1 MLYQGVLY
9 RGTTVITDI
18 QQLQGFAVQKKNFFF
33 YTVMSFVEFP
43 TTFIFLKNLFFQCFS
58 KYVFQNMCK

>member
-18 QQLQGFAVQKKNFFF
+18 QQLQGFAVQKKTFFLHSYVFCRISNNFHFF
-33 YTVMSFVEFP
+33 EKSVFSM
-43 TTFIFLKNLFFQCFS
+43 FFKICFS
-58 KYVFQNMCK
+58 KHV